1 METMKDHERELEASF
16 RKINE
21 GDILTGTVIA
31 VSEEE
36 IILDLKYY
44 TQGII
49 KVENFSNDPDFA
61 VLEEVH
67 IGDEI
72 EATVIRKDDGQGNI
86 ELSRKEANDTLAWD
100 KLKEMME
107 AETVVTVR
115 IKESVP
121 SGVVAYLEGIR
132 AFIPASQLA
141 LDYVEDTESW
151 IGKEVKVKVI
161 TVDAETNKL
170 VLSGKAVARAAAET
184 ERNHKISMMVP
195 GSILEGTVESL
206 MPYGAFVS
214 LGDGLSGLVHISQ
227 ICARRI
233 KKPSEVLKEGQ
244 KVKVK
249 VLNTN
254 DGKISLSM
262 KALEEEMIDTE
273 PVEELSSYTS
283 NENVGSSLGALLS
296 GLKFD

>member
-1 METMKDHERELEASF
+1 METMKDYERELEASF

-107 AETVVTVR
+107 AETE
-115 IKESVP
+115 IK
-121 SGVVAYLEGIR
+121 L
-132 AFIPASQLA
+132 
-141 LDYVEDTESW
+141 
-151 IGKEVKVKVI
+151 
-161 TVDAETNKL
+161 
-170 VLSGKAVARAAAET
+170 
-184 ERNHKISMMVP
+184 MM
-195 GSILEGTVESL
+195 S
-206 MPYGAFVS
+206 
-214 LGDGLSGLVHISQ
+214 
-227 ICARRI
+227 
-233 KKPSEVLKEGQ
+233 
-244 KVKVK
+244 
-249 VLNTN
+249 
-254 DGKISLSM
+254 
-262 KALEEEMIDTE
+262 
-273 PVEELSSYTS
+273 
-283 NENVGSSLGALLS
+283 
-296 GLKFD
+296 